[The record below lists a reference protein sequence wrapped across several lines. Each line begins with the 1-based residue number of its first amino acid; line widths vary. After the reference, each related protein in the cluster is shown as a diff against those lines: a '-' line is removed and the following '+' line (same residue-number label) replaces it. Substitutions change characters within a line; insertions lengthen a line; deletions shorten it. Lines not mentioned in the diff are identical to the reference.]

1 MRQLLAILPLL
12 LILVGGA
19 PAAAAPAGAALALVF
34 ATDVSG
40 SVTPDT
46 YLLQMDGI
54 ARAIEDPRVVEA
66 IAAAPGG
73 IEVLLLQWSS
83 PRDAVVS
90 VPWTRV
96 TDAATARRFASR
108 VRRAPRSS
116 RGLTA
121 IGAAILAAMRQ
132 FDRLPVPA
140 ARRVI
145 DVSGDGTANFGIA
158 PQIARDR
165 AVAAGITINGLAVL
179 THAPWL
185 AGYYRRQVIGGPA
198 AFALAARGP
207 ASFAAAML
215 RKLAL
220 EISGIPPEFAG
231 ALPVNGL
238 RCNKC
243 GSARS
248 R

>member
-19 PAAAAPAGAALALVF
+19 PAAAAPADAALALVF

-46 YLLQMDGI
+46 YLLQMDGV

-96 TDAATARRFASR
+96 TDAASARRFASR
-108 VRRAPRSS
+108 VRRARRSS

-132 FDRLPVPA
+132 FDTLPVPA

-145 DVSGDGTANFGIA
+145 
-158 PQIARDR
+158 
-165 AVAAGITINGLAVL
+165 
-179 THAPWL
+179 
-185 AGYYRRQVIGGPA
+185 
-198 AFALAARGP
+198 
-207 ASFAAAML
+207 
-215 RKLAL
+215 
-220 EISGIPPEFAG
+220 
-231 ALPVNGL
+231 
-238 RCNKC
+238 
-243 GSARS
+243 
-248 R
+248 